1 MDWAE
6 VLKNVLQSPAMLNVY
21 AIALGIILAWV
32 FDNFV
37 NKSWVKELALEVA
50 KAVEKETAEDTA
62 VDRFLDEFI
71 ARVEQQKGREPTAG
85 ELKTALDIKNKKIS
99 IELKKPF

>member
-1 MDWAE
+1 MNWLE
-6 VLKNVLQSPAMLNVY
+6 ILKNILLSPAMLNVY
-21 AIALGIILAWV
+21 AIALGILLAWI

-37 NKSWVKELALEVA
+37 NKAWVKELALEVA
-50 KAVEKETAEDTA
+50 IAVEKETAEGTA

-85 ELKTALDIKNKKIS
+85 ELKTALDVKNKKIS
-99 IELKKPF
+99 IEFEKPF